1 MRKSRKNPS
10 IEGHAFSINTND
22 EPDADRVRD
31 CIELSDVEEVLDGD
45 TKDPRVTL
53 IPLQRLGDTIKYKV
67 QCKVTSKPF
76 SKARSSLTSE
86 RKEKGSKAVKRVV
99 GKVLRLKTNDWG
111 PCFGTSSRTRA
122 Y

>member
-10 IEGHAFSINTND
+10 IEGHAFSINTN
-22 EPDADRVRD
+22 
-31 CIELSDVEEVLDGD
+31 
-45 TKDPRVTL
+45 DPRVTL

-86 RKEKGSKAVKRVV
+86 RKEKGRKAVKRVV